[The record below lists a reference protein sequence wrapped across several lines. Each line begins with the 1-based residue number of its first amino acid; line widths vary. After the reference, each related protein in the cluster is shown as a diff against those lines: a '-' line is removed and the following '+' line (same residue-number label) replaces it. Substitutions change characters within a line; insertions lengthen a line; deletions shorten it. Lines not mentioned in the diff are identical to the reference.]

1 MNFVGGVVDAL
12 AFNEDSKIDV
22 VVDWKSDIAPSAAT
36 IDLYR
41 EQVRDYLAVTG
52 GNEGFLV
59 FVTAG
64 RIERVLPR

>member
-1 MNFVGGVVDAL
+1 L
-12 AFNEDSKIDV
+12 TLNEDSKIDV

-52 GNEGFLV
+52 ATEGLLV
-59 FVTAG
+59 FVTTG
-64 RIERVLPR
+64 RVERVFHR